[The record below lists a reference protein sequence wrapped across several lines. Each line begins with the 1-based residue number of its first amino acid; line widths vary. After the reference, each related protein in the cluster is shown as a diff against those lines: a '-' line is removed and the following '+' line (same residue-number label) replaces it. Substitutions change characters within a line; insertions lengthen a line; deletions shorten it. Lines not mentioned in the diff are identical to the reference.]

1 MLGSGEVSAHSLE
14 LKTQVDSII
23 SCLEEVEV
31 RIPKEYKTAQ
41 LAKLEALHQELS
53 ELTQAVK
60 DVIRYD
66 LVKALDVSSEKVES
80 PETART

>member
-1 MLGSGEVSAHSLE
+1 MLGSGEVSANSLQ

-23 SCLEEVEV
+23 SSLEEIEV

-41 LAKLEALHQELS
+41 LAKIEALHQELS
-53 ELTQAVK
+53 ELTQAAK

-66 LVKALDVSSEKVES
+66 LAKALDVSSEKVENS
-80 PETART
+80 KNS